1 MSCNCKNNKQ
11 PSPPQPVFV
20 KSNNVVEII
29 DISEPP
35 YTREEII
42 RAKDYLS
49 STSKEESERLFVA
62 DLLLKNFGDI
72 TPEYCGQDC
81 MNQIKNR
88 LNYME
93 SKIIQYETTKV

>member
-20 KSNNVVEII
+20 KANNVVEII
-29 DISEPP
+29 DIPEPP